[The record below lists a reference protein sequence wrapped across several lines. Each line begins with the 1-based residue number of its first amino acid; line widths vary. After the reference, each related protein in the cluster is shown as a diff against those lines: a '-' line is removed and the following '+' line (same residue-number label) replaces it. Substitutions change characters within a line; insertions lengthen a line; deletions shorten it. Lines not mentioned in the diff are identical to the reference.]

1 MTIASRARYIF
12 LLTSALF
19 FGLFLTGC
27 GPDEKNKDDDEKKEV
42 AIPIRTTE
50 VIQGDI
56 KAYYPTT
63 TTLES
68 EFEALVVAKVGGV
81 VEKFYVEEGDQVKAG
96 QPLVQIE
103 TDRLKLELAR
113 SASELNKM
121 KNELDRTAAIYKKKL
136 VSSETYDRLRFEYES
151 QLSQYELS
159 KLELNFATVEAPIDG
174 VISKRYVKV
183 GNMIR
188 TNESV
193 YHITDFDPLHAVIYV
208 PEKELNKIAVG
219 QVAQVQV
226 DARTDKAFNG
236 FVKRISPIVDANSGT
251 FKVTIEVSDK
261 ENMLKPGMFG
271 RLLIIYD
278 ERNDTVLVDKKA
290 VLSEDNNH
298 WVFVLRDGRAFRQS
312 IKPGYVNDEH
322 FEVLEGLNIGDIVV
336 NMGQNSLK
344 DDSLIEVIEGPGK
357 VEKAPESDDSEE
369 KDKETESDEE
379 VSATEGDE

>member
-1 MTIASRARYIF
+1 MTITKYTRLV
-12 LLTSALF
+12 LLVS
-19 FGLFLTGC
+19 GLFMITALTAC
-27 GPDEKNKDDDEKKEV
+27 GHEEENKDEEEKEKV
-42 AIPIRTTE
+42 AIPVRTTE
-50 VIQGDI
+50 VIRGDI

-68 EFEALVVAKVGGV
+68 EFEASVVAKVGGV
-81 VEKFYVEEGDQVKAG
+81 VEKFYVEEGDVVTAG

-113 SASELNKM
+113 SASDLNKM
-121 KNELDRTAAIYKKKL
+121 KNELDRTESIYKKKL
-136 VSSETYDRLRFEYES
+136 VSSETYERLKFEYDS
-151 QLSQYELS
+151 KRAQYELS

-183 GNMIR
+183 GNMIN
-188 TNESV
+188 TNEAV

-208 PEKELNKIAVG
+208 PEKELNKIALN
-219 QVAQVQV
+219 QVAQVRV
-226 DARTDKAFNG
+226 DARTDKVFNG

-261 ENMLKPGMFG
+261 GGMLKPGMFG

-290 VLSEDNNH
+290 VLTEDNSF
-298 WVFVLRDGRAFRQS
+298 WVFVVRDDKAYKQAV
-312 IKPGYVNDEH
+312 KPGYVNEDH
-322 FEVLEGLNIGDIVV
+322 FEILEGLESGDIVV

-357 VEKAPESDDSEE
+357 IEKTEVEPV
-369 KDKETESDEE
+369 TEDTTEAS
-379 VSATEGDE
+379 EGDA